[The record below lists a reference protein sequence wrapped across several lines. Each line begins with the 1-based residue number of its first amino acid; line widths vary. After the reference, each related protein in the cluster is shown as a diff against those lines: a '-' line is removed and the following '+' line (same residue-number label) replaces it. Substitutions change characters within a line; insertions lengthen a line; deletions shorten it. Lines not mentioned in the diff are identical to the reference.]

1 MMTTM
6 MMMGCSARARAR
18 GFLLLGDWKKMEK
31 WKTLHSSGKRRVVS
45 ILARVT
51 TTTTHTRA
59 RTHKERLER
68 SREEGYE

>member
-45 ILARVT
+45 ILARALLPLLL
-51 TTTTHTRA
+51 THA